1 MKTVYLETE
10 LPTDADRVWN
20 AMQYAGT
27 FLYLCRGLFG
37 IPALSGRT
45 EPLRVGEAGTA
56 WLWGLH
62 LIPLY
67 RHTIHVVEVDADNRT
82 VRTSESGGIL
92 RTWNHTLTW
101 SRLAGD
107 GAVTAIPSILMRGCS
122 AQRPPA
128 ARRRFSGIDNG
139 AGTDWSTS
147 NCYRRGRHTRG
158 SRPGSQ
164 PLSALAVRRP
174 LELR

>member
-82 VRTSESGGIL
+82 VRTNESGGIL
-92 RTWNHTLTW
+92 RTWNHTLHVEPIGRGRCRYSDSIDIDAGMFSAAAAGGAAAIFPVSTTA
-101 SRLAGD
+101 LAPVGQQ
-107 GAVTAIPSILMRGCS
+107 AIVTGG
-122 AQRPPA
+122 
-128 ARRRFSGIDNG
+128 SGIH
-139 AGTDWSTS
+139 A
-147 NCYRRGRHTRG
+147 
-158 SRPGSQ
+158 
-164 PLSALAVRRP
+164 AVDLGHNRSGP
-174 LELR
+174 WLFGDL

>member
-10 LPTDADRVWN
+10 LPTDAERVWN

-82 VRTSESGGIL
+82 VRTNESGGIL
-92 RTWNHTLTW
+92 RTWNHTLHVEPI
-101 SRLAGD
+101 G
-107 GAVTAIPSILMRGCS
+107 
-122 AQRPPA
+122 
-128 ARRRFSGIDNG
+128 
-139 AGTDWSTS
+139 
-147 NCYRRGRHTRG
+147 RGRCRYSDSIDINAGMFSAAAAGGAAAIFRYRQRRWHRLVNKQLLPEGPAYTR
-158 SRPGSQ
+158 Q
-164 PLSALAVRRP
+164 
-174 LELR
+174 

>member
-82 VRTSESGGIL
+82 VRTSESGGFCAPGI
-92 RTWNHTLTW
+92 TPCTW
-101 SRLAGD
+101 SRLAGT
-107 GAVTAIPSILMRGCS
+107 VPL
-122 AQRPPA
+122 QRFH
-128 ARRRFSGIDNG
+128 R
-139 AGTDWSTS
+139 
-147 NCYRRGRHTRG
+147 Y
-158 SRPGSQ
+158 
-164 PLSALAVRRP
+164 
-174 LELR
+174 

>member
-1 MKTVYLETE
+1 MKTVYLETQ

-82 VRTSESGGIL
+82 VRTNESGGIL
-92 RTWNHTLTW
+92 RTWNHTLHVEPIGRGRCRY
-101 SRLAGD
+101 SDSIDIDAG
-107 GAVTAIPSILMRGCS
+107 MFS
-122 AQRPPA
+122 AAA
-128 ARRRFSGIDNG
+128 ARGAAAIFRYRQRRWHRLVNKQLLPEGP
-139 AGTDWSTS
+139 A
-147 NCYRRGRHTRG
+147 YTR
-158 SRPGSQ
+158 Q
-164 PLSALAVRRP
+164 
-174 LELR
+174 